1 MTCGGDR
8 RMLLNELM
16 NKLDE
21 KKERMIE
28 IRRYLHEHPELSFQE
43 EETAKYIAGFYDGV
57 PVDSVETDFGGQ
69 RGIVVTINGAKPG
82 KTIAIRADFDA
93 LPIKEET
100 GLPFASKNEGVMH
113 ACGHDAHTAY
123 MLILAETLAE
133 CKAQLKGAIRV
144 IHQPAEETPPG
155 GAIGMIQAG
164 VLDGVDAIIGIHVM
178 SSMETGSIY
187 YRSGNTQTGRSYFK
201 LVVQGKGGH
210 GSSPHLANDA
220 IVAASSF
227 VMNIQT
233 IVSRRINPFD
243 VASITIGNFDG
254 KGTFNVIKDTVT
266 IEGDVR
272 TMSLETREIVE
283 KEVRAFAEGLETSY
297 GVKSIFEFTNDYP
310 VLYNDPEVTEHVRRA
325 LEHAAIAEVDAVL
338 ETPPQPP
345 SEDFAYYLEKVPGC
359 FFYVGAAPESGEIY
373 PHHHPKFDINEKS
386 LIISA
391 KAMAAVVASYCD
403 GSGT

>member
-1 MTCGGDR
+1 M
-8 RMLLNELM
+8 E
-16 NKLDE
+16 KLDE
-21 KKERMIE
+21 KKDRIIE

-43 EETAKYIAGFYDGV
+43 EQTAKYIADFYKDV
-57 PVDSVETDFGGQ
+57 PVDSVETNFGGE
-69 RGIVVTINGAKPG
+69 RGIVVTIKGAKPG

-113 ACGHDAHTAY
+113 ACGHDGHTAY
-123 MLILAETLAE
+123 MLILAESLAE
-133 CKAQLKGAIRV
+133 MKDQLSGSIRV

-155 GAIGMIQAG
+155 GAIGMIKAG
-164 VLDGVDAIIGIHVM
+164 VLDGVDAILGIHVM
-178 SSMETGSIY
+178 SNMKTGNIY

-227 VMNIQT
+227 VMNLQT

-243 VASITIGNFDG
+243 TASITIGNFDG
-254 KGTFNVIKDTVT
+254 KGSFNVIKDAVTV
-266 IEGDVR
+266 EGDVR
-272 TMSLETREIVE
+272 SMSPETREIIE
-283 KEVRAFAEGLETSY
+283 EGVRGFAEGLETSFK
-297 GVKSIFEFTNDYP
+297 VKSIFEFENDYP
-310 VLYNDPEVTEHVRRA
+310 VLYNDPDVTQQVRQA
-325 LEHAAIAEVDAVL
+325 LEQATIPEVEAVL

-359 FFYVGAAPESGEIY
+359 FFYVGAEPDTGEAY
-373 PHHHPKFDINEKS
+373 PHHHPKFNINEKS

-391 KAMAAVVASYCD
+391 KAMAAVVASFCG
-403 GSGT
+403 GSES

>member
-1 MTCGGDR
+1 
-8 RMLLNELM
+8 MLLDELM
-16 NKLDE
+16 KRLED
-21 KKERMIE
+21 KKERIIE

-43 EETAKYIAGFYDGV
+43 EETAKYISDFYKDV
-57 PVDSVETDFGGQ
+57 PVDSVETNFGGQ
-69 RGIVVTINGAKPG
+69 RGIVVTIKGSQLG

-93 LPIKEET
+93 LPIQEET

-113 ACGHDAHTAY
+113 ACGHDGHTAY
-123 MLILAETLAE
+123 MLVLAETLAE
-133 CKAQLKGAIRV
+133 VKDQIKGTIRV

-155 GAIGMIQAG
+155 GALGMIEAG
-164 VLDGVDAIIGIHVM
+164 VLEGVDAIIGIHVM
-178 SSMETGSIY
+178 STMKTGHIY

-220 IVAASSF
+220 IVAASAF
-227 VMNIQT
+227 VLNVQT

-243 VASITIGNFDG
+243 TASITIGNFDG
-254 KGTFNVIKDTVT
+254 KGSFNVIKDAVT

-272 TMSLETREIVE
+272 TMTPETRELVE
-283 KEVRAFAEGLETSY
+283 KQIQAFAEGIETSY
-297 GVKSIFEFTNDYP
+297 GVESKLEYKNDYP
-310 VLYNDPEVTEHVRRA
+310 VLYNDPDVTEQVRQA
-325 LEHAAIAEVDAVL
+325 LEQASIPDVESIM

-359 FFYVGAAPESGEIY
+359 FFYVGAAPESGEAY
-373 PHHHPKFDINEKS
+373 PHHHPKFDINENS

-391 KAMAAVVASYCD
+391 KAMAAVVASYC
-403 GSGT
+403 GE

>member
-1 MTCGGDR
+1 
-8 RMLLNELM
+8 MLLNEIM
-16 NKLDE
+16 KKLDE
-21 KKERMIE
+21 KKDRMID

-43 EETAKYIAGFYDGV
+43 EQTAKYIADFYKEV
-57 PVDSVETDFGGQ
+57 PVDSVETNFGGE
-69 RGIVVTINGAKPG
+69 RGVVVTIKGSKPG

-100 GLPFASKNEGVMH
+100 GLPFSSKNEGVMH
-113 ACGHDAHTAY
+113 ACGHDGHTAY
-123 MLILAETLAE
+123 MLILAETLAQF
-133 CKAQLKGAIRV
+133 KDQLKGTIRV

-155 GAIGMIQAG
+155 GAIGMIKAG

-178 SSMETGSIY
+178 STMKTGHIY

-220 IVAASSF
+220 IVAACSF
-227 VMNIQT
+227 VMNLQT

-243 VASITIGNFDG
+243 TASITIGNLDG
-254 KGTFNVIKDTVT
+254 KGSFNVIKDAVT

-272 TMSLETREIVE
+272 SMSAETREVIE
-283 KEVRAFAEGLETSY
+283 TEVRAHAEGLERTY
-297 GVKSIFEFTNDYP
+297 GVTSILEYANDYP
-310 VLYNDPEVTEHVRRA
+310 VLYNDPEVTEQVRQA
-325 LEHAAIAEVDAVL
+325 LEQASIPEVEAIL
-338 ETPPQPP
+338 EAPPQPP

-359 FFYVGAAPESGEIY
+359 FFYVGAIPESGEAY
-373 PHHHPKFDINEKS
+373 PHHHPKFNINEDS

-391 KAMAAVVASYCD
+391 KAMAAVVASYCE
-403 GSGT
+403 G

>member
-1 MTCGGDR
+1 
-8 RMLLNELM
+8 MLLDELM
-16 NKLDE
+16 KRLED
-21 KKERMIE
+21 KKERIIE

-43 EETAKYIAGFYDGV
+43 EETAKYISDFYKDV
-57 PVDSVETDFGGQ
+57 PVDSVETNFGGQ
-69 RGIVVTINGAKPG
+69 RGIVVTIKGSQLG

-93 LPIKEET
+93 LPIQEET

-113 ACGHDAHTAY
+113 ACGHDGHTAY
-123 MLILAETLAE
+123 MLVLAETLAE
-133 CKAQLKGAIRV
+133 VKDQIKGTIRV

-155 GAIGMIQAG
+155 GALGMIEAG
-164 VLDGVDAIIGIHVM
+164 VLEGVDAIIGIHVM
-178 SSMETGSIY
+178 STMKTGHIY

-220 IVAASSF
+220 IVAASAF
-227 VMNIQT
+227 VLNVQT

-243 VASITIGNFDG
+243 TASITIGNFDG
-254 KGTFNVIKDTVT
+254 KGTFNVIKDAVT

-272 TMSLETREIVE
+272 TMTQETRELVE
-283 KEVRAFAEGLETSY
+283 KQIQAFAEGLETSY
-297 GVKSIFEFTNDYP
+297 GVESKLEYKNDYP
-310 VLYNDPEVTEHVRRA
+310 VLYNDPDVTEQVRQA
-325 LEHAAIAEVDAVL
+325 LEQASIPDVESIM

-359 FFYVGAAPESGEIY
+359 FFYVGAAPESGEAY
-373 PHHHPKFDINEKS
+373 PHHHPKFDINENS

-391 KAMAAVVASYCD
+391 KAMAAVVASYC
-403 GSGT
+403 GE

>member
-1 MTCGGDR
+1 
-8 RMLLNELM
+8 MLLQEIM
-16 NKLDE
+16 KRLDE
-21 KKERMIE
+21 KKDRMIE
-28 IRRYLHEHPELSFQE
+28 IRRYLHQYPELSFQE
-43 EETAKYIAGFYDGV
+43 EKTAQYIADFYKDV
-57 PVDSVETDFGGQ
+57 PVDAVETNFGGE
-69 RGIVVTINGAKPG
+69 RGIVVTMKGSQPG

-113 ACGHDAHTAY
+113 ACGHDGHTAY

-133 CKAQLKGAIRV
+133 FKDQLQGTIRV

-155 GAIGMIQAG
+155 GALGMIRAG
-164 VLDGVDAIIGIHVM
+164 VLDGVDAILGIHVM
-178 SSMETGSIY
+178 SNMKTGHIY

-201 LVVQGKGGH
+201 LVVQGRGGH

-220 IVAASSF
+220 IVAACSF
-227 VMNIQT
+227 VMNVQT

-243 VASITIGNFDG
+243 AASITIGNFDG
-254 KGTFNVIKDTVT
+254 KGSFNVIKDAVT

-272 TMSLETREIVE
+272 AMSEETRNTIESG
-283 KEVRAFAEGLETSY
+283 VRAFAEGLEASY
-297 GVKSIFEFTNDYP
+297 GVKATLTYENDYP
-310 VLYNDPEVTEHVRRA
+310 VLYNDPEVTEQVRQA
-325 LEHAAIAEVDAVL
+325 LEQASIPEVEAVL

-359 FFYVGAAPESGEIY
+359 FFYVGAAPESGEAY

-391 KAMAAVVASYCD
+391 KAMAAVVVSYC
-403 GSGT
+403 GGV